1 MKNITQQY
9 QDLLE
14 GKMSQATF
22 MVNVRR
28 QFPDWISSTN
38 SLKDAVTIL
47 KGKRIITEVSAKQAF
62 QADLAKDPEHQ
73 KQIQDK
79 LTNKNYRGGKDY
91 LDTRTV
97 NVATEDPYINGKFEK
112 NPKDDDDD
120 LDTINAEALP
130 EIGEGIHDLNIT
142 GGSGMAGY
150 VDSNKQADAY
160 NRSIRG
166 PKSTTEKTIKTYT
179 QNGDKSYDVTY
190 SDGTKRTVMVS
201 DDEWDTINAKAHPE
215 LKEAEKK
222 PSAGLTKKEKSTI
235 AKKAQAG
242 GDIGKKGPGF
252 AKVEKAAEKKYGSKE
267 VGEKVA
273 AAAMWK
279 SQAKKAAIKEAEEK
293 TEGKYKSITGK
304 DLLAT
309 FREIDRVNPYEF
321 KRGIT
326 VEMGMQYDPTPN
338 FFTTKFNPETLD
350 KATKKVMAN
359 LKKDPAYYSKSLDAA
374 TKEKFGMSTKAPEVP
389 KYPDGMIKAKGLDK
403 VAANTKTN
411 LGNQE
416 KRKGNPKGVKQ
427 LKEEFLREFAEPVE
441 QKKSRFSIGHKVHT
455 PEGRVGTIEELD
467 HAGTAT
473 VVHEDGS
480 KQDYQQNVLND
491 FGHLDG
497 KVEKDI
503 SGKIIR
509 ATNKDGIVLTMNDK
523 ADHNGEPIEIG
534 SFIIKGSKVLAK
546 SKAGSEIDIDDLKK
560 VERGP
565 RPGVALGQGTD
576 KMGKLKEMMKKM
588 MDEIALVVPR
598 GATQQQI
605 DQLAQKDMTIKPGT
619 HVDIIHK

>member
-1 MKNITQQY
+1 MKNITRQY

-38 SLKDAVTIL
+38 SFKDAVTIL
-47 KGKRIITEVSAKQAF
+47 KGKRIITEVTAKQAF

-97 NVATEDPYINGKFEK
+97 NVATENPYINGKFEK
-112 NPKDDDDD
+112 NPKDDNEDGD
-120 LDTINAEALP
+120 LDTINAEAL
-130 EIGEGIHDLNIT
+130 D
-142 GGSGMAGY
+142 Y
-150 VDSNKQADAY
+150 
-160 NRSIRG
+160 
-166 PKSTTEKTIKTYT
+166 TEP
-179 QNGDKSYDVTY
+179 
-190 SDGTKRTVMVS
+190 TV
-201 DDEWDTINAKAHPE
+201 
-215 LKEAEKK
+215 KEAKK
-222 PSAGLTKKEKSTI
+222 
-235 AKKAQAG
+235 
-242 GDIGKKGPGF
+242 
-252 AKVEKAAEKKYGSKE
+252 
-267 VGEKVA
+267 
-273 AAAMWK
+273 
-279 SQAKKAAIKEAEEK
+279 AIKEAEEK
-293 TEGKYKSITGK
+293 PVGSYKSVNGK

-321 KRGIT
+321 KRGIA

-359 LKKDPAYYSKSLDAA
+359 LKKDPAYYTNSLDMA
-374 TKEKFGMSTKAPEVP
+374 TKEQFGMSTKAPEVS
-389 KYPDGMIKAKGLDK
+389 KVYDGMIMTKGLEK
-403 VAANTKTN
+403 VTANTKTN

-416 KRKGNPKGVKQ
+416 KRKGNPQGVKQ
-427 LKEEFLREFAEPVE
+427 LKEEFLREFAEPTE
-441 QKKSRFSIGHKVHT
+441 EKKSRFSVGHKVHT
-455 PEGRVGTIEELD
+455 PEGVVGTIEELD

-473 VVHEDGS
+473 VVHEDGT
-480 KQDYQQNVLND
+480 KQDYQQNVLHD

-534 SFIIKGSKVLAK
+534 GFTIKGSKVLAK
-546 SKAGSEIDIDDLKK
+546 SKAGGEINIDDLKK
-560 VERGP
+560 VEKGP
-565 RPGVALGQGTD
+565 RPGVALGQDTN

-588 MDEIALVVPR
+588 VDEELYTNTKTGDTESFDLNNPS
-598 GATQQQI
+598 
-605 DQLAQKDMTIKPGT
+605 DQKVKRDSQFSQLYKKA
-619 HVDIIHK
+619 